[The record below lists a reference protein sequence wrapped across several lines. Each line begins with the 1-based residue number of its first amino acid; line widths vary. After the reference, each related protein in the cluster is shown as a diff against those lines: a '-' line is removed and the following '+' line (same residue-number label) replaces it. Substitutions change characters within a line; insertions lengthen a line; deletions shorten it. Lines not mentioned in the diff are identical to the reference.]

1 MRTFCISA
9 GTDGSSRVEM
19 ADRQRCSAPTCSGLR
34 RGQSLPRYMHFT
46 GSQHVSAVP
55 ALDIVSAWVTTLAR
69 ASFPRSG
76 TTLAVPPS
84 RRSNTTPT
92 LASFHRTG
100 ATPPGAR
107 A

>member
-1 MRTFCISA
+1 MRTFCLSA

-34 RGQSLPRYMHFT
+34 RGQSLLRYMHFT
-46 GSQHVSAVP
+46 GGQHVSAVP
-55 ALDIVSAWVTTLAR
+55 APDIVSAWVTTLAV
-69 ASFPRSG
+69 AS
-76 TTLAVPPS
+76 L
-84 RRSNTTPT
+84 
-92 LASFHRTG
+92 HRTG